1 MTVRINA
8 RLDAELARKL
18 AHLQARTGQ
27 STTELIRAS
36 IESHF
41 ERVTGGAGPCVLLDE
56 FVGCSSAGPDL
67 STTYE
72 VALDASLER
81 KLVKVDPLEHR
92 SATAKRRRR
101 GKE

>member
-36 IESHF
+36 IESYF
-41 ERVTGGAGPCVLLDE
+41 ERVTGGAGPSVLLDE
-56 FVGCSSAGPDL
+56 FIGCSSGGRDL
-67 STTYE
+67 STTYKSD
-72 VALDASLER
+72 LDASLER
-81 KLVKVDPLEHR
+81 KLVKAEPLEHR